1 MLRACVEPYDVRAG
15 VSLDRPDP
23 VHVLPKSLPIPAN
36 NHKTITTMTPD
47 ANSKR
52 RKSPCSRSL
61 RRLPGAGL
69 ATYQEPPKA
78 ASVLA
83 SIARQSSSRSAC
95 STSAMARTVSGTR

>member
-1 MLRACVEPYDVRAG
+1 MEPYDVRAG

-52 RKSPCSRSL
+52 RKSPCPRSL
-61 RRLPGAGL
+61 RRLPDACRSP
-69 ATYQEPPKA
+69 AETTYQEPPKA